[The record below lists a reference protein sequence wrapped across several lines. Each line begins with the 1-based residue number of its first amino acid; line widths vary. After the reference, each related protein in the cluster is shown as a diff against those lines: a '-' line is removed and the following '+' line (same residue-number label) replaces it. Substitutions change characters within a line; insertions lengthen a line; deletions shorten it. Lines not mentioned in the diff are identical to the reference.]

1 MSVKHNEQFEAE
13 QMEAIQNMGKHENET
28 SSLQMNNSKGGTGEV
43 IRRASS
49 ASIAK
54 IGREVCTFSARA
66 WLIELLIHQT
76 HHHTLP
82 QTENAISRQSFRS
95 WNAGTTQQLSHFDW

>member
-1 MSVKHNEQFEAE
+1 MNRIENRSVLRPLIALRKAALRKASLLDLQFMSVKHNEQFEAE

-54 IGREVCTFSARA
+54 IRREVCTFSARA
-66 WLIELLIHQT
+66 
-76 HHHTLP
+76 
-82 QTENAISRQSFRS
+82 
-95 WNAGTTQQLSHFDW
+95 